1 MVNQTDPIIKT
12 LKQLKPINPLQL
24 KQRIGDAIGI
34 PWWVHTKHKFLKF
47 VIDGQGRGPVVHL
60 NNFKKFTHKNRE
72 RERELLVF
80 SRDLFSVLSRAGG
93 VFSSTSKWVPTGV
106 KLARGSGGGS

>member
-1 MVNQTDPIIKT
+1 MGSYEAQVSQIRHRRAGTRTSGPFE
-12 LKQLKPINPLQL
+12 QLQEIHPQ
-24 KQRIGDAIGI
+24 KQR
-34 PWWVHTKHKFLKF
+34 
-47 VIDGQGRGPVVHL
+47 Q
-60 NNFKKFTHKNRE
+60 